1 MSHEQQHTDKAGP
14 SRRKVIIS
22 GAGLAAAGL
31 VVGAGVPLA
40 TSQLAGGDHAE
51 PGSPV
56 AAPTEPVMIHLRD
69 AASGHFD
76 VFVGTGR
83 LQFTDR
89 AFAARLSD
97 AVSNV
102 KGE

>member
-1 MSHEQQHTDKAGP
+1 MSHEQHTEKAGS
-14 SRRKVIIS
+14 SRRKVIVS

-40 TSQLAGGDHAE
+40 TSQLAGGHAE
-51 PGSPV
+51 PGKPV
-56 AAPTEPVMIHLRD
+56 AAPAEPVMIHLRD
-69 AASGHFD
+69 VSSGHFD
-76 VFVGTGR
+76 VFVGTR
-83 LQFTDR
+83 RIQFTDR

-102 KGE
+102 QGE